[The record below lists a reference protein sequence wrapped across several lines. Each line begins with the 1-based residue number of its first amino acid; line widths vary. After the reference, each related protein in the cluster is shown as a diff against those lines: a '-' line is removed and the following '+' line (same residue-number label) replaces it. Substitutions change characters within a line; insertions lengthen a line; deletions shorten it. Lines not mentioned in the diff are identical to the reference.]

1 MNAAPA
7 SAGGAGAIT
16 LTALTKH
23 YGSVAAVQDVDLEIR
38 PGEFVT
44 LLGESGSG
52 KSTTLLMVAGFE
64 QPSSGDIL
72 LDGRSVSGVP
82 PHRRNLGM
90 VFQNYAL
97 FPHMTVEQ
105 NIGFP
110 LKRRGLDR
118 GDIRKH
124 VREALE
130 LVNLT
135 GYEAR
140 YPRELSG
147 GQQQRIAVA
156 RATVYR
162 PPALLMDEPLSA
174 LDKKLRQ
181 ALQEEIRNLHRN
193 LNTTIVY
200 VTHDQEEALALSDR
214 IGLMCDGR
222 IVQVGTPRDVYNRPE
237 TLFAAGFLGEA
248 NLLVGEVAGRERAGV
263 VAVRLRDGSV
273 VHASAGDEVAPGQ
286 PVTVVVRPER
296 LRVSAGASNN
306 GAVTA
311 RVEELVFVG
320 SNIRCLG
327 RFATGERWI
336 AQLDPADDS
345 SGPQLGGE
353 CAVSWS
359 PEDATVVPE
368 TAAGA

>member
-1 MNAAPA
+1 VTR
-7 SAGGAGAIT
+7 GAGAIT
-16 LTALTKH
+16 LQGLTKH
-23 YGSVAAVQDVDLEIR
+23 YGPVVAVQDVDLEIR

-52 KSTTLLMVAGFE
+52 KSTTLLMIAGFE
-64 QPSSGDIL
+64 EATAGDII

-82 PHRRNLGM
+82 PYKRDLGM

-110 LKRRGLDR
+110 LKRRGTDR
-118 GDIRKH
+118 GEIRRQ
-124 VREALE
+124 VRQALE
-130 LVNLT
+130 LVDLA
-135 GYEAR
+135 GYEGR

-156 RATVYR
+156 RATIYQ

-181 ALQEEIRNLHRN
+181 SLQEEIRHLHRN

-214 IGLMCDGR
+214 IALMRDGC
-222 IVQVGTPRDVYNRPE
+222 IVQVGTPRDVYRRPE

-248 NLLVGEVAGRERAGV
+248 NLLVGEVSGRERQDV
-263 VAVRLRDGSV
+263 VAVRLRDGRNV
-273 VHASAGDEVAPGQ
+273 LATAGDDVSPGQ
-286 PVTVVVRPER
+286 PVTVVVRPEC
-296 LRVSAGASNN
+296 LRVTPGSQN
-306 GAVTA
+306 GALTA

-320 SNIRCLG
+320 SKVRCLG
-327 RFATGERWI
+327 RFSTGERWI
-336 AQLDPADDS
+336 AHLEPAEESASAHLGSECGIAWDPR
-345 SGPQLGGE
+345 
-353 CAVSWS
+353 
-359 PEDATVVPE
+359 DATVVPE
-368 TAAGA
+368 TASESTVG